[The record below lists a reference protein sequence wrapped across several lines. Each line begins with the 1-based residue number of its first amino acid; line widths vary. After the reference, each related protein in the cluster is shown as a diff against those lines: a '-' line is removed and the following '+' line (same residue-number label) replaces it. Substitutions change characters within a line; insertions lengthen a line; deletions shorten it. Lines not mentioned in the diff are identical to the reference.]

1 MNLVVIFLSGLR
13 LIAKIKNKEGSD
25 FGEPDIILEDPYL
38 IKESSVGGM
47 GPTIEPWLSSVTKQK
62 EFEVH
67 SDKILTLAEP
77 SARLSEL
84 YDEMTK

>member
-1 MNLVVIFLSGLR
+1 MNLVVIFLNGLK
-13 LIAKIKNKEGSD
+13 LIARIENVDGAD
-25 FGEPDIILEDPYL
+25 FGESDCILIDPYL
-38 IKESSVGGM
+38 IKEPSVGGM

-62 EFEVH
+62 KFEIH

>member
-1 MNLVVIFLSGLR
+1 MNLVIIFLNGLR
-13 LIAKIKNKEGSD
+13 LIAEVKNKEGSD
-25 FGEPDIILEDPYL
+25 YGEPDVILSNPYL
-38 IKESSVGGM
+38 IKESSATGIGN
-47 GPTIEPWLSSVTKQK
+47 TIEPWLSSVTKQK

-84 YDEMTK
+84 YDEMTR